1 MITGAL
7 RVFQNIPGKHEWLR
21 FLWKTKCYQLICMYQ
36 LRSRSAKFMW
46 RKGSILFVCTFLVKG
61 LLSLTHQSKD
71 VYVTIMNMTWENVIR
86 CAKLL
91 DILMKN
97 FVFKKPHERASTKVK
112 RIIFF
117 QQRLLL
123 IILEK
128 LDMLSS
134 LDSSLILQICP
145 FSSGYSWCNVK
156 LQKTLLNPPCCANYH
171 SSNTT

>member
-1 MITGAL
+1 MVEVPLENKMLSTHL
-7 RVFQNIPGKHEWLR
+7 QHVQVTKRKCQVYVKKR
-21 FLWKTKCYQLICMYQ
+21 F
-36 LRSRSAKFMW
+36 
-46 RKGSILFVCTFLVKG
+46 GSLLFACSFLVKG

-71 VYVTIMNMTWENVIR
+71 VYVAIMDMTWENVIR
-86 CAKLL
+86 CVNLQ
-91 DILMKN
+91 DILIKKI
-97 FVFKKPHERASTKVK
+97 VFKKPHEHASTKVR

-156 LQKTLLNPPCCANYH
+156 LQKTLLNPPCCANH